1 MAARLGSLLCKLIH
15 SRNQNVPAISTWSG
29 NSTHRITSQ
38 SLDLS
43 ANKICPSLTSFNLY
57 IQLLLQIILSF
68 EQPWFLKW
76 QWVSDVLSV
85 VVKMA
90 FFSHMDSLSTMVTA
104 MISPSLV
111 SEVHFFQK
119 VKHLLSFPFFLVAVV
134 SVCLCG
140 FALHYVPECPQAC
153 FSSVLS
159 ARPCCSNLSAQCWEP
174 HCSLSVAGGWEWRDV
189 IWLGF
194 CPPVMCRALS
204 EKCFKAQLFLSF
216 KFRIANDWEFVRAT
230 ISKLLWHKNV
240 SPCHL
245 HAPVG
250 HSVTSQVR

>member
-1 MAARLGSLLCKLIH
+1 MIFKVAVSIRCVECSC
-15 SRNQNVPAISTWSG
+15 
-29 NSTHRITSQ
+29 
-38 SLDLS
+38 
-43 ANKICPSLTSFNLY
+43 
-57 IQLLLQIILSF
+57 
-68 EQPWFLKW
+68 FL
-76 QWVSDVLSV
+76 
-85 VVKMA
+85 KMA
-90 FFSHMDSLSTMVTA
+90 FFSHMDSLSITVTA

-159 ARPCCSNLSAQCWEP
+159 SLACSNLSAQCWEP
-174 HCSLSVAGGWEWRDV
+174 HCSLRCRWVGVKRCD
-189 IWLGF
+189 WLGF

-216 KFRIANDWEFVRAT
+216 KFRIAND
-230 ISKLLWHKNV
+230 
-240 SPCHL
+240 
-245 HAPVG
+245 
-250 HSVTSQVR
+250 